1 MNFISMDNKK
11 KLAFGKKNYRLM
23 LIGIAVLIAGFT
35 LMTMDK
41 EQYGFGVLGL
51 TIGPIVVMAGFI
63 IQFFAIF
70 AKSNQNK

>member
-1 MNFISMDNKK
+1 MDNKK

>member
-1 MNFISMDNKK
+1 
-11 KLAFGKKNYRLM
+11 M
-23 LIGIAVLIAGFT
+23 LIGIAVLVAGFT

-41 EQYGFGVLGL
+41 KEYGFGVLGI

-70 AKSNQNK
+70 AKSKQNK

>member
-1 MNFISMDNKK
+1 MDNKK

-23 LIGIAVLIAGFT
+23 LIGIAVLIVGFT

>member
-1 MNFISMDNKK
+1 MDNKN
-11 KLAFGKKNYRLM
+11 KLAFDKKNYTWM
-23 LIGIAVLIAGFT
+23 LVGIAVLIAGFT

-41 EQYGFGVLGL
+41 EQYGFGVVGL

-70 AKSNQNK
+70 AKSKQNK

>member
-1 MNFISMDNKK
+1 MSNKN
-11 KLAFGKKNYRLM
+11 KLAFDKNNYRLM
-23 LIGIAVLIAGFT
+23 LIGIAVLVAGFT

-41 EQYGFGVLGL
+41 KEYGFGVLGI

-70 AKSNQNK
+70 AKSKQNK

>member
-1 MNFISMDNKK
+1 MDNKN
-11 KLAFGKKNYRLM
+11 KLKIDKKNYTLM
-23 LIGIAVLIAGFT
+23 LVGIAVLIAGFT

-41 EQYGFGVLGL
+41 EQYGFGVVGL

-70 AKSNQNK
+70 AKSKQNK

>member
-1 MNFISMDNKK
+1 MDNKN
-11 KLAFGKKNYRLM
+11 KLAFDKKNYTLM
-23 LIGIAVLIAGFT
+23 LVGIAVLIAGFT

-41 EQYGFGVLGL
+41 EQYGFGVVGL